1 MPRLTRALTMST
13 SSDLSTSSSPA
24 ITAVRALLGR
34 TLRVATNDNRVFL
47 GTFVGTD
54 QLLNLLLVNT
64 EEVLLEPRLNTG
76 GRYVGQVLIPWR
88 VVKQVGA
95 LKECRRNECN
105 EDGNLY
111 I

>member
-13 SSDLSTSSSPA
+13 SSDLSTSSSA
-24 ITAVRALLGR
+24 ITAVRAILGR
-34 TLRVATNDNRVFL
+34 TLRVATNDNRIFL

-105 EDGNLY
+105 EDGSLY